1 MESEVQVG
9 APHSLSLGRH
19 GKTVRQRNGHIQEVR
34 NLMLSIFSMK
44 EMPKSYDQS
53 GEQRRK
59 GLGPTLGSKE
69 DKNRC

>member
-1 MESEVQVG
+1 MESEVQAG

-19 GKTVRQRNGHIQEVR
+19 GKMVRQRNGHIQGVR

-44 EMPKSYDQS
+44 EMPKSSDQS

-59 GLGPTLGSKE
+59 ELGPTLGSKE